1 MPDGIHWILKLSDL
15 SEANAGGRGTKPEPR
30 AIAAAKVS
38 TNNLL
43 RAALATLTAA
53 FIGVIFFSLRD
64 TSAKEGGQAP
74 EFAITTDQGQ
84 RVTPTTFGGKVLIL
98 NFWATWCAPCVEEI
112 PSLNEFQKK
121 FAHAGVVVVAV
132 SIDKNQEKYRTF
144 LDRIHV
150 SFETARD
157 PNADISNEYGT
168 FRYPET
174 YIIKDGRI
182 MRKFPN
188 AENWLSDEMTQ
199 YVQSLL

>member
-1 MPDGIHWILKLSDL
+1 
-15 SEANAGGRGTKPEPR
+15 
-30 AIAAAKVS
+30 VS

-43 RAALATLTAA
+43 RAALAGLTAA

-74 EFAITTDQGQ
+74 GFDVTTDQGQ
-84 RVTPTTFGGKVLIL
+84 RVTPTSFGGKVLVL

-121 FAHAGVVVVAV
+121 LASSGVVVVAV
-132 SIDKNQEKYRTF
+132 SIDKNPEKYRAF

-157 PNADISNEYGT
+157 PSADISNEYGT
-168 FRYPET
+168 FRYPES

-182 MRKFPN
+182 MRKFDN
-188 AENWLSDEMTQ
+188 AEDWLSDDMMQ
-199 YVQSLL
+199 YVRSLL